1 MIGSAATRICF
12 GGYLF
17 VAAWLILARIL
28 RQRYPILIPHSM
40 THLIH
45 SPFRRM
51 VQPLYK
57 YPQRLAIKT
66 GLTVLDIGPRSR
78 TYTRAPAKAV
88 GPDGKIVALDI
99 EDRVI
104 RHIQKRIRKSEM
116 ANIEVY
122 PGDARSLKFPNALFE
137 AIYGIAFF
145 GEIPDRCQALVSSIV
160 CLFREA
166 RWR

>member
-1 MIGSAATRICF
+1 MIGSVATRICL

-17 VAAWLILARIL
+17 VAAWLILARII
-28 RQRYPILIPHSM
+28 RQRYPIPIPHFM
-40 THLIH
+40 IHLID

-51 VQPLYK
+51 VQPLHK
-57 YPQRLAIKT
+57 YPKRLGIKT
-66 GLTVLDIGPRSR
+66 GLTVLEIGPRSG

-99 EDRVI
+99 EDRVV
-104 RHIQKRIRKSEM
+104 RHVQKRIRKSER
-116 ANIEVY
+116 ANIEVHQ
-122 PGDARSLKFPNALFE
+122 GDARSLIFPN
-137 AIYGIAFF
+137 AFF